1 MDSPPADQ
9 PPAWS
14 RGACY
19 RRPLPALRLHAAL
32 AALAVALASV
42 PLHAAPPASGPTQA
56 ASSPGNSP
64 PANPPLDGPTPR
76 NSSAPDGPR
85 SGPTDHA
92 VGSSVPPRAPGPVSA
107 ALPPGSVVPAPG
119 SVPAPPSYP
128 PPGKRCPVITGGSD
142 ALAGLDTEARLE
154 FIRGRLRH
162 DAWRARQWSWGFGSS
177 YAILT
182 AASLVIAPNM
192 KDVASRPDIYVGAGS
207 AGVGLGLIVLAPLTV
222 MRDSDAL
229 EHHLAHAGPDVDRC
243 RLLAIAEAMLIRDAQ
258 SEKFG
263 RGWFTQ
269 TGNALLGVAA
279 TLILGLGYQRWVSGV
294 VNGIASI
301 GVGEL
306 MILTQ
311 PIGLVRDLRNYRA
324 GSLVVPARRRQRVS
338 WSLTPNLA
346 IHSYGLQLVGRF

>member
-19 RRPLPALRLHAAL
+19 RRPLLASRLPAAL
-32 AALAVALASV
+32 AALAAALASV
-42 PLHAAPPASGPTQA
+42 PVHAAPHASDPAQA
-56 ASSPGNSP
+56 AS
-64 PANPPLDGPTPR
+64 PAVPAPVPTPR
-76 NSSAPDGPR
+76 NSSPANPPGDAPTSHNSSAAAVPR
-85 SGPTDHA
+85 PA
-92 VGSSVPPRAPGPVSA
+92 VPPRAPGPVSA
-107 ALPPGSVVPAPG
+107 ALPPGSALPA
-119 SVPAPPSYP
+119 SASAPPSP
-128 PPGKRCPVITGGSD
+128 PPPSERCPGIAGGSD
-142 ALAGLDTEARLE
+142 ALAGLDPGARLE
-154 FIRGRLRH
+154 FIRARLRH
-162 DAWRARQWSWGFGSS
+162 DAWRARQWSWGFGGS

-229 EHHLAHAGPDVDRC
+229 EYHLAHAAPDVDRC
-243 RLLAIAEAMLIRDAQ
+243 RLLAIAEAMLIRDAR

-279 TLILGLGYQRWVSGV
+279 ALILGLGYERWVSGV

-324 GSLVVPARRRQRVS
+324 GRLVVPPRRRQRVS

-346 IHSYGLQLVGRF
+346 IHSYGLQLVASF

>member
-1 MDSPPADQ
+1 MPS
-9 PPAWS
+9 
-14 RGACY
+14 
-19 RRPLPALRLHAAL
+19 
-32 AALAVALASV
+32 
-42 PLHAAPPASGPTQA
+42 PASTPGP
-56 ASSPGNSP
+56 ASS
-64 PANPPLDGPTPR
+64 
-76 NSSAPDGPR
+76 SSA
-85 SGPTDHA
+85 A
-92 VGSSVPPRAPGPVSA
+92 
-107 ALPPGSVVPAPG
+107 
-119 SVPAPPSYP
+119 
-128 PPGKRCPVITGGSD
+128 
-142 ALAGLDTEARLE
+142 
-154 FIRGRLRH
+154 RLRH
-162 DAWRARQWSWGFGSS
+162 DAWRARQWSWGFGGS

-229 EHHLAHAGPDVDRC
+229 EHHLAHAAPDVDRC

-279 TLILGLGYQRWVSGV
+279 ALILGLGYERWVSGV

-324 GSLVVPARRRQRVS
+324 GSLVVPHAPPSAGVVVADTQPRDPLLRPPAGRKILTPRLRTTANGSPPRSRCGSMRRSFIRAPPMHRTALASLLIPTPSPPPPPPATSAPAETTTDDSESEGDTEGTDSDDDPTTNASSDPELHPRHERRLRLHRRRPWAPRS
-338 WSLTPNLA
+338 ATPRA
-346 IHSYGLQLVGRF
+346 PASASACAPAARPRA

>member
-1 MDSPPADQ
+1 MDSPRPDQ
-9 PPAWS
+9 PPAS
-14 RGACY
+14 THGACY
-19 RRPLPALRLHAAL
+19 RRLLPPRLPAAV
-32 AALAVALASV
+32 AALAVTLASV
-42 PLHAAPPASGPTQA
+42 PVDAAPHTA
-56 ASSPGNSP
+56 
-64 PANPPLDGPTPR
+64 L
-76 NSSAPDGPR
+76 
-85 SGPTDHA
+85 
-92 VGSSVPPRAPGPVSA
+92 PPRAAGPVSTP
-107 ALPPGSVVPAPG
+107 LPPGSVLPARA
-119 SVPAPPSYP
+119 SVPAPPAP
-128 PPGKRCPVITGGSD
+128 PPPSKRCPVIAGGSET
-142 ALAGLDTEARLE
+142 LAGLDTEARLE
-154 FIRGRLRH
+154 FIRARLRH
-162 DAWRARQWSWGFGSS
+162 DAWRARQWSWGFGGS

-229 EHHLAHAGPDVDRC
+229 EYHLAHAAPDVDRC

-279 TLILGLGYQRWVSGV
+279 ALILGLGYKRWVSGI

-311 PIGLVRDLRNYRA
+311 PISLVRDLRNYRA
-324 GSLVVPARRRQRVS
+324 GSLVVPSRRRQRVS